1 MYAAFNLHPHSA
13 LKYPWSSTMPL
24 TVPER
29 ITINI
34 LTASYTTT
42 LQTIRLFLHI
52 WSKSGLTKLHRT
64 DSGGLISA
72 KRGFPSEQGEF
83 ADGWRP
89 HMSGNCQ
96 KHGQRKKN
104 DTHFSI
110 SGGAR
115 GSKISSSLCSTA
127 GAVITAACTSQ
138 SAAAMITCRAHSCQQ
153 LISFSV
159 YHSSISFQVCILP
172 LSLPPFWLNR
182 WGPSM
187 QSTNCEG
194 PSIQQMKRRS

>member
-13 LKYPWSSTMPL
+13 LKNPWSSTMPL

-34 LTASYTTT
+34 LTTSYTTT

-52 WSKSGLTKLHRT
+52 WSNSRLTKLHCT
-64 DSGGLISA
+64 DSSGLISA

-96 KHGQRKKN
+96 KHGQRKKS

-138 SAAAMITCRAHSCQQ
+138 SAAAMITCRAHWCKQ

-159 YHSSISFQVCILP
+159 CHPSISFQVCILP
-172 LSLPPFWLNR
+172 LSLLAKQVRPINAIHKLWR
-182 WGPSM
+182 
-187 QSTNCEG
+187 
-194 PSIQQMKRRS
+194 SIHPADEEA